1 MKERKN
7 LTILKKKSPF
17 SRKAATVS
25 APSLEI
31 LKVFLHDDNYKS
43 DGNNDDYNNNDDNDS
58 NDEYDTIITTMMK
71 TTKNGVV
78 HGLSLW
84 LSAGR
89 RLLGDEDV
97 DSAENDNAQ
106 VQTGGGV

>member
-1 MKERKN
+1 M
-7 LTILKKKSPF
+7 KKKSPF

-31 LKVFLHDDNYKS
+31 LKVFLQDCNDKS

-58 NDEYDTIITTMMK
+58 NDEYGTVITTMMK

-78 HGLSLW
+78 HGLSLR

-89 RLLGDEDV
+89 RLLGDKDV
-97 DSAENDNAQ
+97 DPAEDDNAQ

>member
-1 MKERKN
+1 M
-7 LTILKKKSPF
+7 
-17 SRKAATVS
+17 S

-31 LKVFLHDDNYKS
+31 LKVFLQDGNYKS
-43 DGNNDDYNNNDDNDS
+43 DGNNDDNDS

-78 HGLSLW
+78 YGLSPW

-89 RLLGDEDV
+89 RLLGDKDV

>member
-1 MKERKN
+1 M
-7 LTILKKKSPF
+7 KKKSPF

-31 LKVFLHDDNYKS
+31 LKVFLQDGNYKS
-43 DGNNDDYNNNDDNDS
+43 DGNNDDNDS

-71 TTKNGVV
+71 TTRNGVER
-78 HGLSLW
+78 GLSLW
-84 LSAGR
+84 LSAGG

>member
-1 MKERKN
+1 M
-7 LTILKKKSPF
+7 
-17 SRKAATVS
+17 S

-31 LKVFLHDDNYKS
+31 LKVFLQDCNDKS

-58 NDEYDTIITTMMK
+58 NDEYDTIITTTMMR
-71 TTKNGVV
+71 TTKNGVE

-89 RLLGDEDV
+89 RLLGDKDV
-97 DSAENDNAQ
+97 DPAEDDNAQ

>member
-1 MKERKN
+1 M
-7 LTILKKKSPF
+7 
-17 SRKAATVS
+17 S

-31 LKVFLHDDNYKS
+31 LKVFLQDGNYKS
-43 DGNNDDYNNNDDNDS
+43 DGNNDDNDS

-71 TTKNGVV
+71 TTRNGVER
-78 HGLSLW
+78 GLSLW
-84 LSAGR
+84 LSAGG
-89 RLLGDEDV
+89 RLLGDKDV

>member
-1 MKERKN
+1 M
-7 LTILKKKSPF
+7 KKKSPF

-31 LKVFLHDDNYKS
+31 LKVFLQDGNYKS
-43 DGNNDDYNNNDDNDS
+43 DGNNDDNDS

>member
-1 MKERKN
+1 M
-7 LTILKKKSPF
+7 
-17 SRKAATVS
+17 S

-31 LKVFLHDDNYKS
+31 LKVFLQDGNYKS
-43 DGNNDDYNNNDDNDS
+43 DGNNDDNDS

-78 HGLSLW
+78 HGLSLR

-106 VQTGGGV
+106 VQTGRGV

>member
-1 MKERKN
+1 M
-7 LTILKKKSPF
+7 KKKSSV

-31 LKVFLHDDNYKS
+31 LKVGLHNGNYKS
-43 DGNNDDYNNNDDNDS
+43 DGNNDDNDS
-58 NDEYDTIITTMMK
+58 NDEYDTIITTTMMR
-71 TTKNGVV
+71 TTKNGVE

-89 RLLGDEDV
+89 RLLGDKDV
-97 DSAENDNAQ
+97 DPAEDDNAQ

>member
-1 MKERKN
+1 MKERKKQA
-7 LTILKKKSPF
+7 ILKKIPF
-17 SRKAATVS
+17 CRKAATVS

-31 LKVFLHDDNYKS
+31 LKVFLQDEG

-58 NDEYDTIITTMMK
+58 NDEYDTIIITMMK

>member
-1 MKERKN
+1 MKERKKQA
-7 LTILKKKSPF
+7 ILKKNPF
-17 SRKAATVS
+17 CRKAATVS

-31 LKVFLHDDNYKS
+31 LKVGLHDGNYKG

-58 NDEYDTIITTMMK
+58 NDEYDTIITTMMT
-71 TTKNGVV
+71 TTKNGMV

-97 DSAENDNAQ
+97 DSAENDNAE

>member
-1 MKERKN
+1 M
-7 LTILKKKSPF
+7 
-17 SRKAATVS
+17 S

-31 LKVFLHDDNYKS
+31 LKVFLQDGNYKS
-43 DGNNDDYNNNDDNDS
+43 DGNNDDNDS

-71 TTKNGVV
+71 TTRNGVE

-89 RLLGDEDV
+89 RLLGDKDV

>member
-1 MKERKN
+1 MKERKKQA
-7 LTILKKKSPF
+7 ILKKNPF
-17 SRKAATVS
+17 CRKAATVS

-31 LKVFLHDDNYKS
+31 LKVGLHDGNYKG

-58 NDEYDTIITTMMK
+58 NDEYDTIIITMMK
-71 TTKNGVV
+71 TTKIGVI

>member
-1 MKERKN
+1 MKERKKQA
-7 LTILKKKSPF
+7 ILKKNPF
-17 SRKAATVS
+17 CRKAATVS

-31 LKVFLHDDNYKS
+31 LKVFLQDANYKS

-58 NDEYDTIITTMMK
+58 NDEYDTIIITMMK
-71 TTKNGVV
+71 TTKIGVI

>member
-1 MKERKN
+1 M
-7 LTILKKKSPF
+7 KKKSPF

-31 LKVFLHDDNYKS
+31 LKVFLQDANYKS

>member
-1 MKERKN
+1 MEIFPLEISACKSQC
-7 LTILKKKSPF
+7 LFLILDN
-17 SRKAATVS
+17 
-25 APSLEI
+25 SLEI
-31 LKVFLHDDNYKS
+31 LKVGLHDGNYKG

-58 NDEYDTIITTMMK
+58 NDEYDTIITTMMT
-71 TTKNGVV
+71 TTKNGMV

-97 DSAENDNAQ
+97 DSAEDDNAQ